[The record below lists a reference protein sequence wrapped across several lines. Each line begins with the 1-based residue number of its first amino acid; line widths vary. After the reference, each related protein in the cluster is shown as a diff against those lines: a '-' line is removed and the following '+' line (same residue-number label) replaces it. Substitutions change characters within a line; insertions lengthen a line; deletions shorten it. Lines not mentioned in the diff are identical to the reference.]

1 MNLTELLITAAAA
14 YAGTNIDDIFL
25 GMLFFAQAETK
36 HDTVSVVCG
45 KFLGIGVIVL
55 LSLLG
60 AFGLSFIP
68 RRYLG
73 LPGIVPILIGIRELF
88 QRGSDD
94 KPEETKRHGSLLISA
109 AAVTLANGGDN
120 LGVYIPLFAGYSPV
134 QLAVCAAV
142 FAFFTGVWCV
152 LSKKLADLPGL
163 RQILLR
169 YKHIAVPAV
178 LILLGCYVILRSLI

>member
-1 MNLTELLITAAAA
+1 MNLPEILTAAILA

-25 GMLFFAQAETK
+25 GMIFFAQAETK
-36 HDTVSVVCG
+36 REISAVVLG
-45 KFLGIGVIVL
+45 KYLGISVLIL

-60 AFGLSFIP
+60 AAGLSFIP
-68 RRYLG
+68 REYIGLLG
-73 LPGIVPILIGIRELF
+73 LVPIVLGVKEWLNRD
-88 QRGSDD
+88 SDGD
-94 KPEETKRHGSLLISA
+94 SHTTYRHGSLLLST
-109 AAVTLANGGDN
+109 AAVSISNGADN

-134 QLAVCAAV
+134 QLAVCAV
-142 FAFFTGVWCV
+142 VYFILTGVWCV

-163 RQILLR
+163 RQMLLR